1 MTPEEEVLDVFQ
13 QLKKALFE
21 GDRDALTRL
30 MAEDYRGYDPKG
42 RLQDRKMTLE
52 AYGPDLVKLE
62 KYDVRDLET
71 TVIGDVGVITGLGYI
86 RGRYAGLTFEHDLRF
101 LDLYRRGGEG
111 WQLYISQVTPLDTEG
126 PGPVNPPSK
135 TGGTGIE

>member
-13 QLKKALFE
+13 QLRKALFE

-42 RLQDRKMTLE
+42 RLQDRKGTLE

-86 RGRYAGLTFEHDLRF
+86 CGRYAGITFAHDLRF
-101 LDLYRRGGEG
+101 LDLYRRGGKG
-111 WQLYISQVTPLDTEG
+111 WQLYISQVTPLETEG
-126 PGPVNPPSK
+126 LGRAE
-135 TGGTGIE
+135 GRLE